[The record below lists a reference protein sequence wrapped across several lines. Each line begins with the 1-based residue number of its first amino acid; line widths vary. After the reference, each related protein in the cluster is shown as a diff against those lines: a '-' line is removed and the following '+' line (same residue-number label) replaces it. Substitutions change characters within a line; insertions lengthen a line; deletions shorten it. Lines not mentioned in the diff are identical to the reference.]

1 MRNTESSHLSREP
14 RCSGGWA
21 GVPNSYYTDT
31 PGLLLYFRFATP
43 APGQTA
49 LFACGDAVHSA
60 GQGGNAAAALRN
72 IARRSL
78 GCKRPEVGS
87 GEWFSHLPLRR
98 EASIHSPLPVI

>member
-72 IARRSL
+72 IARRSHPRKGNSSPSL
-78 GCKRPEVGS
+78 RARP
-87 GEWFSHLPLRR
+87 
-98 EASIHSPLPVI
+98 AADHSNPNSPTSS